1 MENKS
6 ENCETIYWSG
16 LVWPSWKIKQT
27 ELSDV
32 TARSCPQLAWLAK
45 VLASSGRDKTT
56 TLLVVTITTSTSNYT
71 RQTKTHFKVFGFLDA
86 RRQTLI
92 GRRSIDFFLFII
104 L

>member
-71 RQTKTHFKVFGFLDA
+71 RQTKIQFIVLDSYMPVDKPSLEGD
-86 RRQTLI
+86 QLTF
-92 GRRSIDFFLFII
+92 FFL
-104 L
+104 

>member
-56 TLLVVTITTSTSNYT
+56 TLLVVTITTSTFPYT
-71 RQTKTHFKVFGFLDA
+71 RQTKIQFIVLDSYM
-86 RRQTLI
+86 RVDKPSLEGDQLT
-92 GRRSIDFFLFII
+92 FFCL
-104 L
+104 

>member
-71 RQTKTHFKVFGFLDA
+71 RQIKIHFKVFGFVHA

-92 GRRSIDFFLFII
+92 GRRSIDFFCL
-104 L
+104 